1 LEHRDVGCPAAH
13 GATGSSKQLVKT
25 RATLKITAKNST
37 WSTEM
42 LSRCSGGPNKI
53 TENNGAA
60 DANGRPIDQ
69 RRGNTDLIKNPEDI
83 KRAVAV
89 SRLIK

>member
-1 LEHRDVGCPAAH
+1 
-13 GATGSSKQLVKT
+13 
-25 RATLKITAKNST
+25 
-37 WSTEM
+37 M
-42 LSRCSGGPNKI
+42 LSCCSGGPNKI